1 MADIG
6 HQLLDA
12 DLAQHVSYQCVIQES
27 QASSRWQSFT
37 TVSSGGG
44 YSRADS
50 GSQNIRNLSIEVE
63 IPMGETGLTAGSILR
78 RRMDIRVR
86 NYRGRLYIAVQYQTL
101 ELDKVAE
108 DIFRRLD
115 GTSTVRKIAVDLAED
130 YGVSVEQA
138 IDDVTA
144 FLAQLIGYGVAEVVA

>member
-1 MADIG
+1 
-6 HQLLDA
+6 
-12 DLAQHVSYQCVIQES
+12 
-27 QASSRWQSFT
+27 
-37 TVSSGGG
+37 
-44 YSRADS
+44 
-50 GSQNIRNLSIEVE
+50 
-63 IPMGETGLTAGSILR
+63 MGETGLTAGSILR